1 MSKVTVEEL
10 HDSLSSKIFEIDTI
24 NSNIEDI
31 ENSLYTLDD
40 AFLETTHGKK
50 SFNNNKNGYTD
61 YIYMK
66 GCTLNNIATIGNI
79 NGTDADGVIRT
90 RFFSFSQVWDSYYN
104 YRRYSGGTFTFVNY
118 TDKTI
123 NFVGRNSSDN
133 WAQGVSVP
141 ARSVVVKDI
150 PEDYAVVGVDFG
162 AEHGWSNA
170 DLSIYNSS
178 MFAMFEGDHSD
189 KDLLNM
195 PNFVGIRSIGDFQ
208 GIELATFG
216 DKQNLSLTWDTTG
229 YISSQ
234 GVYQAN
240 PDFHTCNEYIP
251 IEDTKNYY
259 LNSNDTIS
267 FYNSDKVN
275 IPYDFNVNPYIRR
288 PIGYKGTGTAN
299 AFGLLEVHPP
309 VGAKYMRLTVPK
321 LRDKSQVKV
330 WAKRDKV
337 TLPIVLRGL
346 PNGICDTIEKRGN
359 HYVLIKRCEELRLN
373 GSENF
378 FVANS
383 PATTET
389 IYFVSTMHKI
399 GEWNL
404 GNIVC
409 DSFSTHVTP
418 HGYEDGIHG
427 LWYEDR
433 EGMGQTNSDGIRIR
447 IKKSRLASQD
457 AAGFNAWLRANPV
470 KIIYQLAQ
478 PEIFVLNNINLQTF
492 EGETTFA
499 TSSNVVDGECSFY
512 IASSISNDIEILKQK
527 IDSINTIREYK
538 MTAVNGWACI
548 DNYCHIACMNNVVT
562 INMLMDT
569 QNAKLTY
576 GTYIGFIPE
585 EIAPPCNVPIFF
597 SSNGVTI
604 GNGFINPDGKV
615 GIDSNCEL
623 TPNTWYSFN
632 AAYIVHKNKF

>member
-1 MSKVTVEEL
+1 MSKITSEEL
-10 HDSLSSKIFEIDTI
+10 HDSLSSKISEIDII
-24 NSNIEDI
+24 NSNITDI

-40 AFLETTHGKK
+40 SFLNTTHGKK
-50 SFNNNKNGYTD
+50 IFNNDKNGYTD
-61 YIYMK
+61 HIYMK
-66 GCTLNNIATIGNI
+66 GCTLNNIASMGNI

-90 RFFSFSQVWDSYYN
+90 RFFNFSQIWDSYYN

-118 TDKTI
+118 TDKLI
-123 NFVGRNSSDN
+123 SFVGRNSSDE
-133 WAQGVSVP
+133 WAPGVSVP
-141 ARSVVVKDI
+141 ARSIVVKDI

-162 AEHGWSNA
+162 PGDGWSNA

-195 PNFVGIRSIGDFQ
+195 PHFVGIRSVGDYQ

-216 DKQNLSLTWDTTG
+216 DKQDLSLTWDTTG

-234 GVYQAN
+234 GAYQAT
-240 PDFHTCNEYIP
+240 PRYHTCNEYIP
-251 IEDTKNYY
+251 IDDTKNYY
-259 LNSNDTIS
+259 INSNDTIS
-267 FYNSDKVN
+267 FYYPDKVN
-275 IPYDFNVNPYIRR
+275 IPYNYGTNPYIRR
-288 PIGYKGTGTAN
+288 PIGYKGWGTDN
-299 AFGLLEVHPP
+299 AFGLLEIHPP
-309 VGAKYMRLTVPK
+309 VGAKYMKLTVPR

-330 WAKRDKV
+330 WTKRDKV
-337 TLPIVLRGL
+337 TLPVVLRGL
-346 PNGICDTIEKRGN
+346 PNGVCDTIEKRGN

-389 IYFVSTMHKI
+389 MYFVSTMHKI
-399 GEWNL
+399 GEWNQ

-418 HGYEDGIHG
+418 HGYGDIYG
-427 LWYEDR
+427 LWFEDR

-447 IKKSRLASQD
+447 IKKSRLTTQD
-457 AAGFNAWLRANPV
+457 AAGFNAWLAANPV
-470 KIIYQLAQ
+470 KIIYQLEQ
-478 PEIFVLNNINLQTF
+478 PEIYVLNNINLQTF
-492 EGETTFA
+492 EDETTFT

-512 IASSISNDIEILKQK
+512 IASSISNDIEMLKQK
-527 IDSINTIREYK
+527 INSMNTIREYK
-538 MTAVNGWACI
+538 MTAVNGWTCI
-548 DNYCHIACMNNVVT
+548 DNYCQVACMNNVVT

-576 GTYIGFIPE
+576 RTCIGFIPE

-604 GNGFINPDGKV
+604 GNGFINTDGKV
-615 GIDSNCEL
+615 CIDSNCEL
-623 TPNTWYSFN
+623 APHTWYSFN
-632 AAYIVHKNKF
+632 ASYIVNKNKF